1 MFLVMIQYD
10 LPFDPVRDIA
20 PVDQFGF
27 IELKSALSESVVPSQ
42 MPDSDTDY
50 NGIDEPDKVLGKPHD
65 IFEAMD
71 AQAVAEQLAVAE
83 SESKDDA

>member
-1 MFLVMIQYD
+1 MIQD
-10 LPFDPVRDIA
+10 SLPFDPVRDIA

-27 IELKSALSESVVPSQ
+27 IDLKASLAESVVPSQ

-50 NGIDEPDKVLGKPHD
+50 NGIDEPEKVLGRPRD

-71 AQAVAEQLAVAE
+71 AQAAAEQLASFE
-83 SESKDDA
+83 SDDKKDA